1 MKKSG
6 KFLLV
11 LMFVLLVFS
20 SILFSAEKAIKVVH
34 VALGNYGDHW
44 VQLVSGARDMAKLLG
59 IDLTVLD
66 AQMSNSKQVQ
76 MLDNAITMRPDA
88 IFIDH
93 GEGTALK
100 PGIQRAMNLGIPV
113 IIFDVSVD
121 TEVTSEIAQDD
132 YMLAYL
138 SLSALAQDLK
148 GEGNVVV
155 VTLSG
160 VAPLERRMRILPLIL
175 ERYPKIKVI
184 DQIAPTF
191 GSAVISSTMSL
202 MDAVLRAH
210 SNEID
215 AIWAPYD
222 QLAIGSLNALKQANK
237 KIPIYGVDVSSY
249 DLSLMAEPNSNWM
262 ATAACDPSEI
272 GKVAMRIAYLSAT
285 NQNDLVPRYA
295 FIPPVLIT
303 QEIASKIDLKKGEF
317 LSKDLIPAWGD
328 TDIAWTEEMRELVEK
343 NQKK

>member
-1 MKKSG
+1 MKNTV
-6 KFLLV
+6 KFLTV
-11 LMFVLLVFS
+11 FVILLLTFSTLVFS
-20 SILFSAEKAIKVVH
+20 VDKEVKVVH

-44 VQLVSGARDMAKLLG
+44 VQLVSGAREMANLLG
-59 IDLTVLD
+59 INLTVLD

-100 PGIQRAMNLGIPV
+100 PGIQRAMSLGIPV
-113 IIFDVSVD
+113 IIFDVIVD
-121 TEVTSEIAQDD
+121 TEVTSEISQDD

-138 SLSALAQDLK
+138 SLSAMAQDLK
-148 GEGNVVV
+148 GEGNIVV

-160 VAPLERRMRILPLIL
+160 VAPLERRMQILPLIL
-175 ERYPKIKVI
+175 ARYPKIKVI
-184 DQIAPTF
+184 EQIAPTF

-222 QLAIGSLNALKQANK
+222 QLAIGALNAIKQANK
-237 KIPIYGVDVSSY
+237 NIPVYGVDVSSY
-249 DLSLMAEPNSNWM
+249 DLSLMAAPDSNWK

-272 GKVAMRIAYLSAT
+272 GRVAMRIAYLAG
-285 NQNDLVPRYA
+285 NDQYEEIPRYA
-295 FIPPVLIT
+295 IIPPALIT
-303 QEIASKIDLKKGEF
+303 QEVAREIDLENGEF
-317 LSKDLIPAWGD
+317 ITKDLVPAWGD
-328 TDIAWTEEMRELVEK
+328 SGIAWTNEMRELAK
-343 NQKK
+343 NNQK